1 MESESNPMVE
11 EGQSKKLLKD
21 FLIRKDIKR
30 LQDSY
35 EYNYWLE
42 VSYRSALEYLV
53 KSPDEINNHSSD
65 CGPRVLQEDA
75 PLDLRTR
82 RDIRLASFASNLA
95 SEPNVNSKE
104 CQKEMRKKRLQ
115 EASQRL
121 KDAKR
126 LWKAK

>member
-1 MESESNPMVE
+1 METESNQMKE
-11 EGQSKKLLKD
+11 EGQLKKCLTD
-21 FLIRKDIKR
+21 FLIHNDISR

-35 EYNYWLE
+35 EYNRWLE
-42 VSYRSALEYLV
+42 ISYRSALEYLV
-53 KSPDEINNHSSD
+53 KSTDEINNYSSD
-65 CGPRVLQEDA
+65 FGPRVLQEDA

-95 SEPNVNSKE
+95 AEPNVNSKE
-104 CQKEMRKKRLQ
+104 YQKEMRQQRLQ

>member
-1 MESESNPMVE
+1 MESESNQMVE

-35 EYNYWLE
+35 EYNQWLE

-53 KSPDEINNHSSD
+53 KSTDEINNYSSD

-82 RDIRLASFASNLA
+82 RDLRLASFASNLA

-104 CQKEMRKKRLQ
+104 YQKEMRQQRLQ